1 MTETETETGDELKDR
16 RRKVPIRT
24 KLLFAS
30 GTLQEATVTAGG
42 ITTMLFYNQVL
53 GVSPALV
60 GMAFLIVSIL
70 DAVAD
75 PIVGLWSDRFH
86 SRWGRRHPFMFFS
99 AFPIAIGFYFLY
111 QPVNGLSETGL
122 VIWLVVFFTMVRLG
136 QTFYLIPHDALGA
149 AVSYTH
155 LTLPTSV
162 MG

>member
-86 SRWGRRHPFMFFS
+86 SRWGRRHPFMFF
-99 AFPIAIGFYFLY
+99 
-111 QPVNGLSETGL
+111 
-122 VIWLVVFFTMVRLG
+122 
-136 QTFYLIPHDALGA
+136 PH
-149 AVSYTH
+149 SR
-155 LTLPTSV
+155 
-162 MG
+162 

>member
-42 ITTMLFYNQVL
+42 ITTMLLYNQCWE
-53 GVSPALV
+53 SPALV

-99 AFPIAIGFYFLY
+99 AFPIAIG
-111 QPVNGLSETGL
+111 S
-122 VIWLVVFFTMVRLG
+122 
-136 QTFYLIPHDALGA
+136 TFCINL
-149 AVSYTH
+149 
-155 LTLPTSV
+155 
-162 MG
+162 